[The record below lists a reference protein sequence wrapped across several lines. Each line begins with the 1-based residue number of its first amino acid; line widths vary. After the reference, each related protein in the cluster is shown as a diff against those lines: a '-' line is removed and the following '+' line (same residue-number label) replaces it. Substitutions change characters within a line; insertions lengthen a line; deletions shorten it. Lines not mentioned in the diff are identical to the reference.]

1 MNYKKIA
8 KFIKDARRMA
18 IWNYGRMQ
26 YISDGA
32 AVYPVYGMPKMNEME
47 MLNFLGLADKANM
60 ISTTVS
66 DLPEFVI
73 NTTFENCGDD
83 ILEKTGPMIF
93 KDGDLYRVFY
103 TEEGAVI
110 VKNVYLSVV
119 ESGAKDNMPIMHC
132 LTNTGKGKAV
142 ALFIG
147 FDLYA
152 IVMPIR
158 AENWHTEYL
167 QLSTMLQLAKQQEVV
182 DAINRLGDMANE
194 AEG

>member
-8 KFIKDARRMA
+8 KFIKDARRMV

-73 NTTFENCGDD
+73 KTTFENCGDD

-93 KDGDLYRVFY
+93 KDGDLYRTFY

-119 ESGAKDNMPIMHC
+119 ESGVKDNMPIMHC
-132 LTNTGKGKAV
+132 LTSTGKAKAV
-142 ALFIG
+142 ALFVG

-152 IVMPIR
+152 IIMPVKC
-158 AENWHTEYL
+158 EGWHKEYL
-167 QLSTMLQLAKQQEVV
+167 QLSTMLQLREQQDFIDVLDSMGNDEQ
-182 DAINRLGDMANE
+182 
-194 AEG
+194 EG

>member
-66 DLPEFVI
+66 DLPEFII
-73 NTTFENCGDD
+73 NTTFEDCEDD

-93 KDGDLYRVFY
+93 KDGDLYRAFY

-152 IVMPIR
+152 IVMPIKCKD
-158 AENWHTEYL
+158 WYKEYF
-167 QLSTMLQLAKQQEVV
+167 QLSTMLQLAEQQSIIDEIKQLSDGENEQE
-182 DAINRLGDMANE
+182 G
-194 AEG
+194 

>member
-8 KFIKDARRMA
+8 KFIKDARHMV
-18 IWNYGRMQ
+18 IWNDGEMQ

-60 ISTTVS
+60 ISVRVNGV
-66 DLPEFVI
+66 PEFVK
-73 NTTFENCGDD
+73 NATFENCSDD

-93 KDGDLYRVFY
+93 KDGDLYRPFY
-103 TEEGAVI
+103 TEEGAVV
-110 VKNVYLSVV
+110 VKNAYLSVI
-119 ESGAKDNMPIMHC
+119 ESGAKDEIPVMHC
-132 LTNTGKGKAV
+132 LIGTGKTSAV
-142 ALFIG
+142 ALFLG
-147 FDLYA
+147 FDLHA